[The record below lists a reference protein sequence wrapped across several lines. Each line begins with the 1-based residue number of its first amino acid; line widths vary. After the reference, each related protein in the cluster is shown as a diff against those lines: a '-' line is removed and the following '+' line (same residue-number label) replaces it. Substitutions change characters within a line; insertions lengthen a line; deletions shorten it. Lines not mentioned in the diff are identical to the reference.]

1 MGTHAQRHERDSN
14 DGDNQDNKRMRR
26 DSGGPPGSISGN
38 EFAPSGMPPPGW
50 QPVPA
55 MPPGMQFFPGAM
67 PPGMSP
73 GRPPFPGGSLP
84 PGMQA
89 QP

>member
-1 MGTHAQRHERDSN
+1 MGTHSQRHDRDSN
-14 DGDNQDNKRMRR
+14 DGDSQDNKRMCR
-26 DSGGPPGSISGN
+26 DNGGPPGSANGN
-38 EFAPSGMPPPGW
+38 AGPPGSMPPPGW

-55 MPPGMQFFPGAM
+55 MQFFPGPM
-67 PPGMSP
+67 PPGMGP

-84 PGMQA
+84 PGMPA